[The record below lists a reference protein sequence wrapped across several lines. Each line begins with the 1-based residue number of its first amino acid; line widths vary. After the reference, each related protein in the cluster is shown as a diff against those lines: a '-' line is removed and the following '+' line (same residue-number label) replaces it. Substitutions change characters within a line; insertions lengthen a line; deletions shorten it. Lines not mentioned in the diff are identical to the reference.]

1 MKPLNKSNDDIDII
15 EEIPVK
21 NISLGKQR
29 QFVTLVESMDR
40 SDEESD
46 ILALDASDLNLTN
59 ESCSSIEEVVLDDDN
74 DDDDEI
80 EYLGEEIVK
89 RKKNVRSSSK
99 RVQSLP
105 PPVTKCNNCRQQQK
119 TPFKPQSGASLRKI
133 ITDETV
139 NILMDIEDDEDE
151 APLQYK
157 MTDFTVYCKEGRESH
172 LVPIFAENLISNGR
186 DIYLAGKV
194 LRLDSQEGEEGLQAV
209 DIGPITMWS
218 NATGMNVDQE
228 NVIISA
234 ECDGKY
240 VEFNLL
246 RPSSHYLAMFK
257 TIYRQVYLANRIIT
271 ALVELEGRWLEYSEL
286 LEFVSHLAA
295 PALYGEKL
303 PPCDEEF
310 LQLHADFVVS
320 QVRTFD
326 EAGEEDNEEL
336 TLGGQPCI
344 KHLAAMS
351 GLDRRGTR
359 SSKPSNKAKG
369 ITPQPATLNTKSQTT
384 VLVAE
389 LFDSIFQSQMKQN
402 RAARNKMCACRACQR
417 NNCGLCERCKEMI
430 SFGGKTPDRELLC
443 LERQCLKKMD
453 MEVTLGDDE
462 DNISITKSLKAGV
475 KYEGVGKSDGSSD
488 RVYYDS
494 ALLRLPGGRREVTVS
509 PGSYLLVTPDQEEH
523 KLGVPHYP
531 CRVLYFLTRKVRGQ
545 TYQLA
550 HVQWLARTENTILG
564 RTGDTR
570 EWFMVEECEDI
581 DLTSVSK
588 VLDIQ
593 QVKVTDFGEWR
604 RLGGTRGAIIKQ
616 DVGGADGFWRQ
627 KYQPEFGRFVAPSE
641 EETRLRGAGECL
653 LCQRRKEKLEAEK
666 LEVSQDGREV
676 RINGTWY
683 GVGQFMMLTD
693 NSITYTIPRKEPKVY
708 PKETNVD
715 PKMYPEH
722 WRKPDVYEGDHHDT
736 WDPFQVVRLEEI
748 VKDGPHVYIRVRKL
762 YRPEDT
768 HLNNEEARAQPLTA
782 LYWSN
787 EIARIH
793 DVEFAVRN
801 KKISMEEVVGPC
813 HVTTV
818 QNDEEETIAWT
829 DGGEDRFFISSCYDA
844 VKRQFSPLSPSIV
857 ATIGARLASH
867 PAPELPPVEPLKT
880 LDIFA
885 GCGGLSHGLGQAG
898 VVRHSWAV
906 EFWSPSANA
915 YKKNNPECQVF
926 NEECNG
932 LLKQAMEGD
941 TQSAMPRK
949 GDVDMIVGGPPC
961 QGFSLLNIYKES
973 EYSKFKNSLI
983 PTFLSYCDF
992 YRPKYFILENVR
1004 NLVANENGMVL
1015 KLILATLVKMG
1026 YQVGFNILQAG
1037 HYGVAQTR
1045 RRLIVTAAAPGQR
1058 LPLDPE
1064 PVYNFCGTHFLEVDI
1079 DGRRYTTT
1087 TSRPGAPRRGLTVWD
1102 TISDLPPIS
1111 SGHDRDLIS
1120 YGGPPRSHLQRMF
1133 RHSKQEEVRDHITKE
1148 VNSLAQER
1156 INHIPTT
1163 PGSDWRDLPNKA
1175 TRLEDGRAIQKL
1187 HYAYQMEDGTSRIC
1201 SCSVS
1206 GECDQDDKQ
1215 TDTFMPW
1222 AFPHTADRHNHWKEV
1237 MGRAPWDG
1245 IFKTTITDPEPLG
1258 KQGQVLHPEQD
1269 RLLSVREF
1277 ARSQG
1282 FPDSFQF
1289 SGTIRDRHR
1298 EIGNAVPPPLGR
1310 ALGLEIRKA
1319 IVLNQDQDKT
1329 GAS

>member
-1 MKPLNKSNDDIDII
+1 MDLLNKTVDDLDII
-15 EEIPVK
+15 EVEEFPIQK
-21 NISLGKQR
+21 ISLQDLELNEKR
-29 QFVTLVESMDR
+29 VVTLDEYTVQ
-40 SDEESD
+40 SDED
-46 ILALDASDLNLTN
+46 IVTLDASDLNQSNTSN
-59 ESCSSIEEVVLDDDN
+59 CPEEVTLDSDD

-80 EYLGEEIVK
+80 EYLGEETVR
-89 RKKNVRSSSK
+89 RKKNVRSVPK
-99 RVQSLP
+99 RLASQS
-105 PPVTKCNNCRQQQK
+105 VSQNKCNNCRQNQK
-119 TPFKPQSGASLRKI
+119 TFFTPKSGASLNDV
-133 ITDETV
+133 ITDDRV
-139 NILMDIEDDEDE
+139 NIMMDLEEEDD

-157 MTDFTVYCKEGRESH
+157 MTDFTVYCKEGSEGSH
-172 LVPIFAENLISNGR
+172 LVPIFTENLISNGR
-186 DIYLAGKV
+186 SIFLCGEV
-194 LRLDSQEGEEGLQAV
+194 LRLDSQEGEEGLRAV

-228 NVIISA
+228 NIIISA
-234 ECDGKY
+234 ECGGRS

-246 RPSSHYLAMFK
+246 RPSSQYLPMFR

-271 ALVELEGRWLEYSEL
+271 ALDDLESRWLEYSEL
-286 LEFVSHLAA
+286 LEFVSQLPA
-295 PALYGEKL
+295 PALYGETL
-303 PPCDEEF
+303 APCDEEF

-326 EAGEEDNEEL
+326 EAGDEDNEEM
-336 TLGGQPCI
+336 TIGGQPCI
-344 KHLAAMS
+344 RHLAAMS
-351 GLDRRGTR
+351 GLDRRTR
-359 SSKPSNKAKG
+359 PSKPSSNKAKG
-369 ITPQPATLNTKSQTT
+369 VTPQPNTLNTKSQTT

-389 LFDSIFQSQMKQN
+389 LFDSIFQSQMKLN

-417 NNCGLCERCKEMI
+417 NNCGTCERCKEMI
-430 SFGGKTPDRELLC
+430 SFGGKTPDSQLLC
-443 LERQCLKKMD
+443 LERQCLKKRD
-453 MEVTLGDDE
+453 LEVTLGDDE
-462 DNISITKSLKAGV
+462 EEISVTKSLRTGV
-475 KYEGVGKSDGSSD
+475 RWVGGGKRDSSSPG
-488 RVYYDS
+488 RVFYDS
-494 ALLRLPGGRREVTVS
+494 AVLRLPGGRREVTVN
-509 PGSYLLVTPDQEEH
+509 PGSYLLVTPDDQEH
-523 KLGVPHYP
+523 KSVPHYP
-531 CRVLYFLTRKVRGQ
+531 CRVLYFLERQFRGQ
-545 TYQLA
+545 TLQLA

-570 EWFMVEECEDI
+570 EWFMVEECEDVELSSI
-581 DLTSVSK
+581 SK
-588 VLDIQ
+588 VLDIE
-593 QVKVTDFGEWR
+593 QVLVTDIGQWR
-604 RLGGTRGAIIKQ
+604 RLGGTRGAILK
-616 DVGGADGFWRQ
+616 DNVGGADGFWRQ
-627 KYQPEFGRFVAPSE
+627 KYQPEFGRFVAPTE
-641 EETRLRGAGECL
+641 EETRLREAGECL
-653 LCQRRKEKLEAEK
+653 LCEKRRERLETQK
-666 LEVSQDGREV
+666 LEVSRDGREV
-676 RINGTWY
+676 RINRVWY
-683 GVGQFMMLTD
+683 RVGQFMMLVD
-693 NSITYTIPRKEPKVY
+693 NTLLYTIPKREPRVY
-708 PKETNVD
+708 PKKTDVD
-715 PKMYPEH
+715 PEVYSEH
-722 WRKPDVYEGDHHDT
+722 WRKPEVYEGDHHDT

-748 VKDGPHVYIRVRKL
+748 VQEGGHVYIRVRKL

-768 HLNNEEARAQPLTA
+768 HLRSEEARAKPLTA

-793 DVEFAVRN
+793 DVEFATRN
-801 KKISMEEVVGPC
+801 RKVSMEEVVGPC

-818 QNDEEETIAWT
+818 KENEEETIAWT
-829 DGGEDRFFISSCYDA
+829 DGGEDRFFISSSYDA
-844 VKRQFSPLSPSIV
+844 VARKFSPLSPSVV
-857 ATIGARLASH
+857 ASIASVLASK
-867 PAPELPPVEPLKT
+867 PAPELASVEPLKT

-941 TQSAMPRK
+941 VESAMPRK
-949 GDVDMIVGGPPC
+949 GEVDMIVGGPPC

-992 YRPKYFILENVR
+992 YRPRYFILENVR

-1045 RRLIVTAAAPGQR
+1045 RRLIVTAAAPGET

-1064 PVYNFCGTHFLEVDI
+1064 PVHNFCGSHFLDVDI

-1087 TSRPGAPRRGLTVWD
+1087 TSRPGAPRRALTVWD
-1102 TISDLPPIS
+1102 TISDLPPIN
-1111 SGHDRDLIS
+1111 SGHDKDTIS
-1120 YGGPPRSHLQRMF
+1120 YGGPPRSHLQRLF
-1133 RHSKQEEVRDHITKE
+1133 RANCQDQVKDHITKE
-1148 VNSLAQER
+1148 VNSLTQER
-1156 INHIPTT
+1156 INHIPTV

-1175 TRLEDGRAIQKL
+1175 TRLEDGRTIQRLK
-1187 HYAYQMEDGTSRIC
+1187 YSYQMEDGTRRIC
-1201 SCSVS
+1201 SCAVS
-1206 GECDQDDKQ
+1206 GDCDQDDKQ

-1237 MGRAPWDG
+1237 MGRAPWEG

-1258 KQGQVLHPEQD
+1258 KQGQVIHPEQD

-1310 ALGLEIRKA
+1310 ALGLQIRKA
-1319 IVLNQDQDKT
+1319 ICENDAK
-1329 GAS
+1329 S